1 MRQLFRTALALL
13 FCLIA
18 LPAPAPDFKMADGSV
33 ITGELVAPNEDGTVI
48 RRASGGLTG
57 RLSWDLFAQE
67 TLLEMVADP
76 RLRELVEAFIDHP
89 EPAQSVVPEVVV
101 RPPPGK
107 LHRPDRRPG
116 FFSALATPAGWFI
129 LLVLFGANLYAAY
142 EIAVFRNYPAA
153 AVMGTSVILPW
164 LGPLLFLCMP
174 TRVLHDAPTPMGQF
188 EAPQEVETTG
198 RQELAA
204 AGLAGSALSL
214 SASKASSPSQG
225 AQAAVYR
232 GSEVEFNRSFFER
245 TFPLFFRLTRSDS
258 DKDAVLA
265 VKSSK
270 GEVVAIRIS
279 RISANEIGLV
289 TQKGNEVQLRFGEIS
304 EVHVRPKS
312 S

>member
-1 MRQLFRTALALL
+1 
-13 FCLIA
+13 
-18 LPAPAPDFKMADGSV
+18 MADGSV
-33 ITGELVAPNEDGTVI
+33 ITGELVAPNEDGSVI
-48 RRASGGLTG
+48 RRTSGGLTG

-67 TLLEMVADP
+67 TLVEMAADP
-76 RLRELVEAFIDHP
+76 RLKELVEAFIDHP
-89 EPAQSVVPEVVV
+89 EPAESVVPEVVV

-107 LHRPDRRPG
+107 LQRPDRRPG
-116 FFSALATPAGWFI
+116 LFSALATPAGWFI

-153 AVMGTSVILPW
+153 AVMGTAVILPW

-174 TRVLHDAPTPMGQF
+174 TRVVDDVTGHADHL
-188 EAPQEVETTG
+188 EAPQEVQMTG
-198 RQELAA
+198 KQELAA

-214 SASKASSPSQG
+214 SASKPAAASTA

-270 GEVVAIRIS
+270 GEVVAVRIS

-304 EVHVRPKS
+304 EVHVRPKAA
-312 S
+312 